1 MFYSPL
7 RYPGGKN
14 CLFKF
19 ITNLFYDN
27 DLVGIEYA
35 EPYAGGAGLA
45 LRLLFDAYVSHV
57 YINDLDISVYAFWR
71 EILDNPDQ
79 FCDWLGNVQVTME
92 NWHYYRDIQNNSS
105 TADMSLLARAFFFL
119 NRTNVSGIIKGGVIG
134 GSSQIGQY
142 KMDVRF
148 NRMDLISRIKRISQM
163 RDNISVSNLDGLAFI
178 DQLTSSGRQTF
189 IYLDPPYVKKG
200 SELYMNYYKPEDHAK
215 LSAKIRS
222 VNSPWIVS
230 YDNSELIIKLYNDV
244 RKINYQIAQ
253 STSNRVGNEVLIFS
267 KTLDFERSMNSLRNP
282 SCIYTSLG

>member
-14 CLFKF
+14 SLFKF
-19 ITNLFYDN
+19 MANLFYDN

-79 FCDWLGNVQVTME
+79 FSDWLGNVQVTME
-92 NWHYYRDIQNNSS
+92 NWHYYRDIQSNSS

-148 NRMDLISRIKRISQM
+148 NRMDLICRIKRIAQM

-230 YDNSELIIKLYNDV
+230 YDNSELIIKLYNDA

-267 KTLDFERSMNSLRNP
+267 KNLDFERSMYSLRNP
-282 SCIYTSLG
+282 SCINTSLG